1 MYSLGLNNTPRI
13 NFKIKLLSRASKIYD
28 ASNRG
33 PLDVKWRVLDF
44 SVLLNSM
51 L

>member
-1 MYSLGLNNTPRI
+1 MQRSSLTLV
-13 NFKIKLLSRASKIYD
+13 KLRIYD

-44 SVLLNSM
+44 SVLLNSA